1 MLEFTIT
8 TISVFVAA
16 LNELV
21 KTISMKCFNYD
32 IKKYIPLF
40 SIGFGL
46 ILGILGYFAPN
57 ITMGNNIVEAIFI
70 GIASGGNAVGFHQIY
85 KQLSKG
91 EVVINDDS
99 DEDETPSSTED
110 PVVSEDEVILMNHVA
125 EEPEEVSDVDDSTVE
140 DEPIET
146 LIDEDIED
154 YTENE

>member
-91 EVVINDDS
+91 EVTINDDS
-99 DEDETPSSTED
+99 VEDDETQSED
-110 PVVSEDEVILMNHVA
+110 PVVSEDEVILMNHVK
-125 EEPEEVSDVDDSTVE
+125 EEPEKTDSVDDSTVE

>member
-1 MLEFTIT
+1 MLEFTIA

-40 SIGFGL
+40 SVGFGL

-57 ITMGNNIVEAIFI
+57 VTMGNNIIEAIFI
-70 GIASGGNAVGFHQIY
+70 GIAAGGNAVGFHQIY

-91 EVVINDDS
+91 EVTINDDS
-99 DEDETPSSTED
+99 VEDDETQSED
-110 PVVSEDEVILMNHVA
+110 PVVSEDEVILMNHVK
-125 EEPEEVSDVDDSTVE
+125 EEPEEDDSVDDSTVE
-140 DEPIET
+140 DESIET

>member
-1 MLEFTIT
+1 MLEFTIA
-8 TISVFVAA
+8 TISVFVAT

-32 IKKYIPLF
+32 IKKFIPLF

-57 ITMGNNIVEAIFI
+57 IMMGNNIVESIFI
-70 GIASGGNAVGFHQIY
+70 GIAAGGNAVGFHQIY

-91 EVVINDDS
+91 DVNINDDL
-99 DEDETPSSTED
+99 DVDETPSSED
-110 PVVSEDEVILMNHVA
+110 SVVSEDEAILMNHA
-125 EEPEEVSDVDDSTVE
+125 EEEPEEVSTDDSTVE
-140 DEPIET
+140 DESIET

>member
-1 MLEFTIT
+1 MLEFTIA

-32 IKKYIPLF
+32 IKKFIPLF
-40 SIGFGL
+40 SVGFGL

-85 KQLSKG
+85 KQLYKG
-91 EVVINDDS
+91 NININYDS
-99 DEDETPSSTED
+99 DVDDETPPSED
-110 PVVSEDEVILMNHVA
+110 PVVSEDEAILMNHVE
-125 EEPEEVSDVDDSTVE
+125 EEPEEEASVDDSTVE
-140 DEPIET
+140 DESIET

>member
-91 EVVINDDS
+91 EVTINDDS
-99 DEDETPSSTED
+99 VEDDETQSED
-110 PVVSEDEVILMNHVA
+110 PVVSEDEVILMNHVK
-125 EEPEEVSDVDDSTVE
+125 EEPEETDSVDDSTVE
-140 DEPIET
+140 DESIET

>member
-91 EVVINDDS
+91 EVVINNDS
-99 DEDETPSSTED
+99 VEDDETQSED
-110 PVVSEDEVILMNHVA
+110 PVVSEDEVILMNHVK
-125 EEPEEVSDVDDSTVE
+125 EEPEETDSVDDSTVE
-140 DEPIET
+140 DESIET

>member
-1 MLEFTIT
+1 MLEFTIA

-32 IKKYIPLF
+32 IKKFIPLF
-40 SIGFGL
+40 SVGFGL

-57 ITMGNNIVEAIFI
+57 VTMGNNIIEAIFI
-70 GIASGGNAVGFHQIY
+70 GIAAGGNAVGFHQIY

-91 EVVINDDS
+91 EVNINNDS
-99 DEDETPSSTED
+99 DIDETPQSED
-110 PVVSEDEVILMNHVA
+110 PVVSEDEVILMNHV
-125 EEPEEVSDVDDSTVE
+125 EKEPEEEVSDVDDSTVE

-146 LIDEDIED
+146 LIDEDVED
-154 YTENE
+154 YTEDE

>member
-57 ITMGNNIVEAIFI
+57 IKMGNNIVEAIFI

-91 EVVINDDS
+91 EVVINNDS
-99 DEDETPSSTED
+99 VEDDETQSED
-110 PVVSEDEVILMNHVA
+110 PVVSEDEVILMNHVK
-125 EEPEEVSDVDDSTVE
+125 EEPEKTDSVDDSTVE
-140 DEPIET
+140 DESIET

>member
-21 KTISMKCFNYD
+21 KTISIKCFNYD

-91 EVVINDDS
+91 EVTINDDS
-99 DEDETPSSTED
+99 VEDDETQSED
-110 PVVSEDEVILMNHVA
+110 PVVSEDEVILMNHVK
-125 EEPEEVSDVDDSTVE
+125 EEPEEDDSVDDSTVE

>member
-1 MLEFTIT
+1 MLEFTIA
-8 TISVFVAA
+8 TISVFVAT

-32 IKKYIPLF
+32 IKKFIPLF

-57 ITMGNNIVEAIFI
+57 VTMGNNIIEAIFI
-70 GIASGGNAVGFHQIY
+70 GIAAGGNAVGFHQIY

-91 EVVINDDS
+91 DVNINDDL
-99 DEDETPSSTED
+99 DVDETPSSED
-110 PVVSEDEVILMNHVA
+110 SVVSEDEAILMNHA
-125 EEPEEVSDVDDSTVE
+125 EEEPEEVSTDDSTVE
-140 DEPIET
+140 DESIET

>member
-91 EVVINDDS
+91 EVTINDDS
-99 DEDETPSSTED
+99 VEDDETQSED
-110 PVVSEDEVILMNHVA
+110 PVVSEDEVILMNHVK
-125 EEPEEVSDVDDSTVE
+125 EEPEEDDSVDDSTVE

>member
-91 EVVINDDS
+91 EVTINDDS
-99 DEDETPSSTED
+99 VEDDETQSED
-110 PVVSEDEVILMNHVA
+110 PVVSEDEVILMNHVK
-125 EEPEEVSDVDDSTVE
+125 EEPEETDSVDDSTVE

>member
-1 MLEFTIT
+1 MLEFTIA

-32 IKKYIPLF
+32 IKKFIPLF

-57 ITMGNNIVEAIFI
+57 IMMGNNIVESIFI
-70 GIASGGNAVGFHQIY
+70 GIAAGGNAVGFHQIY

-91 EVVINDDS
+91 DVNINDDL
-99 DEDETPSSTED
+99 DVDETPSSED
-110 PVVSEDEVILMNHVA
+110 SVVSEDEAILMNHA
-125 EEPEEVSDVDDSTVE
+125 EEEPEEVSTDDSTVE
-140 DEPIET
+140 DESIET

>member
-91 EVVINDDS
+91 EVVINNDS
-99 DEDETPSSTED
+99 VEDDETQSED
-110 PVVSEDEVILMNHVA
+110 PVVSEDEVILMNHVK
-125 EEPEEVSDVDDSTVE
+125 EEPEKTDSVDDSTVE
-140 DEPIET
+140 DESIET

>member
-1 MLEFTIT
+1 MLEFTIA

-21 KTISMKCFNYD
+21 KTISTKCFNYD
-32 IKKYIPLF
+32 IKKFIPLF
-40 SIGFGL
+40 SVGFGL

-57 ITMGNNIVEAIFI
+57 VTMGNNIIEAIFI
-70 GIASGGNAVGFHQIY
+70 GIAAGGNAVGFHQIY

-91 EVVINDDS
+91 DVNINDDL
-99 DEDETPSSTED
+99 DVDETPSSED
-110 PVVSEDEVILMNHVA
+110 PVVSEDEAILMNHSE
-125 EEPEEVSDVDDSTVE
+125 EEPEEDVSVDDSTVE
-140 DEPIET
+140 DESIET